1 MNIQELVVAVE
12 HRLPVKFVI
21 LNNSYLGMVHQWQE
35 LFYGKR
41 YSATILSQNNRPEN
55 EHIPSEEPKYIPDFI
70 KIADAYNLKSARVK
84 SLEEAEK
91 VFTEAFNDNNTWLI
105 ECIVAEDEMV
115 LPMVPPGAPLSDMI
129 YATEN

>member
-1 MNIQELVVAVE
+1 
-12 HRLPVKFVI
+12 
-21 LNNSYLGMVHQWQE
+21 MVRQWQE

-41 YSATILSQNNRPEN
+41 YSATILTQHNRPEN
-55 EHIPSEEPKYIPDFI
+55 EHIPNEAPRYLPDFI
-70 KIADAYNLKSARVK
+70 KVAEAYGLKAARVT
-84 SLEEAEK
+84 SLDAAEK
-91 VFTEAFNDNNTWLI
+91 VFAEAFSDNNTWLI